1 MRQTAMRQTAT
12 LVVFRVLSL
21 VAGLLA
27 MGIASTRAST
37 SHDSQNLCD
46 TAGSRAAKITGVPV
60 PVLLAISRVET
71 GRTIGGVLAP
81 WPWAVNQ
88 AGSGSFFESKSD
100 AVDHVSFALSN
111 GETNIDVGCFQINM
125 RWHGT
130 EFASLEAMFDPA
142 ENALY
147 AARFLLQLYQ
157 EFGSWDD
164 AIGAYHSRQ
173 SGAATAYLA
182 KVSALMDTTLQTPAS
197 VPLQTA
203 SGDNRYPL
211 LMPGVA
217 GAHGS
222 LVTTL
227 SDRAAVP
234 LFR

>member
-1 MRQTAMRQTAT
+1 MRQTAT
-12 LVVFRVLSL
+12 LLMFRVLSL

-27 MGIASTRAST
+27 MGIASPRAST

-46 TAGSRAAKITGVPV
+46 AAGGRAAEITGVPAT
-60 PVLLAISRVET
+60 VLLAISRVET
-71 GRTIGGVLAP
+71 GRAIGGVLSP

-100 AVDHVSFALSN
+100 AVDHVLLAMSK

-125 RWHGT
+125 HWHGT
-130 EFASLEAMFDPA
+130 QFTSLEAMFDPV

-147 AARFLLQLYQ
+147 AARFLMQLYQ
-157 EFGSWDD
+157 ELGSWED

-173 SGAATAYLA
+173 SGAATAYLT
-182 KVSALMDTTLQTPAS
+182 KVSAVMDTTMQLATPS

-203 SGDNRYPL
+203 SRDNLYPL
-211 LMPGVA
+211 LIPGIA

>member
-1 MRQTAMRQTAT
+1 MRQTAS
-12 LVVFRVLSL
+12 LFIWGLSL
-21 VAGLLA
+21 VAGFLA
-27 MGIASTRAST
+27 MGIASAQAST

-46 TAGSRAAKITGVPV
+46 AAGGRAAEITGVPAT
-60 PVLLAISRVET
+60 VLLAISRVET
-71 GRTIGGVLAP
+71 GRTIGGVLSP

-88 AGSGSFFESKSD
+88 AGSGSFFKSKSD
-100 AVDHVSFALSN
+100 AMDHVSLAMGN
-111 GETNIDVGCFQINM
+111 GETNIDIGCFQINM

-130 EFASLEAMFDPA
+130 QFTSLEAMFDPA

-182 KVSALMDTTLQTPAS
+182 RVSALMDTKMQVAAPS

-203 SGDNRYPL
+203 SRDNLYPL

>member
-1 MRQTAMRQTAT
+1 MRQTAT
-12 LVVFRVLSL
+12 LFLFKVLSL

-27 MGIASTRAST
+27 MGVANARAST

-46 TAGSRAAKITGVPV
+46 AAGGRAAQITGVPAS
-60 PVLLAISRVET
+60 VLMAIARVET
-71 GRTIGGVLAP
+71 GRSIGGVLSP

-88 AGSGSFFESKSD
+88 AGSGSYFDSKSD
-100 AVDHVSFALSN
+100 AMDHVSLAMGN

-125 RWHGT
+125 RWHGAQ
-130 EFASLEAMFDPA
+130 FASLEAMFDPA

-147 AARFLLQLYQ
+147 AAHFLLQLYE

-182 KVSALMDTTLQTPAS
+182 KVSALMDTTMQMAAPAATVQTVS
-197 VPLQTA
+197 R
-203 SGDNRYPL
+203 DNLYPL